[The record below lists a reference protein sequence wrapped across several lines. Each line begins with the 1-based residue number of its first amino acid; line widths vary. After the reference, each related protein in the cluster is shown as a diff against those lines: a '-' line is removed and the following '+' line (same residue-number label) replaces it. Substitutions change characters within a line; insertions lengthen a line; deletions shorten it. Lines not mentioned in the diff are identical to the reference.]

1 MAVAAP
7 HADAAGLT
15 CGVVSS
21 YMAQCVPYL
30 TGGPGPS
37 PACCNGIKDLVSA
50 ASTPQD
56 RKTACGCLKSA
67 AASTKGINYS
77 TADALPGKCGV
88 NVPYTIRPSTDCSK
102 YALFPRNISISL
114 INLMN

>member
-1 MAVAAP
+1 MVVAAL

-21 YMAQCVPYL
+21 DIAQCVPYL

-37 PACCNGIKDLVSA
+37 PACCSGIKALVSV

-67 AASTKGINYS
+67 AVSTKGINYS
-77 TADALPGKCGV
+77 ATAGLPGKCGV
-88 NVPYTIRPSTDCSK
+88 NVTYTISPSTDCSK
-102 YALFPRNISISL
+102 YALFLLISL
-114 INLMN
+114 YH